1 MTITTDN
8 LVNLVS
14 GMGVGKAKRDHNTFQ
29 YSNFNDWQTLD
40 AAFQDNWIARAIVE
54 YPAEDMCREWRT
66 IKCNDADLIRA
77 EEDRLMLPV
86 MTQDAI
92 TWSRLYGGASIL
104 MLTGQDLTKPLNL
117 NRIRKGDLQRIIV
130 LDRWDMRTGTINT
143 WNVLAHNYLL
153 PEFYTLVGGAQQIH
167 WSHFARFEGAK
178 LPRRQKAQTQGWGDS
193 YLRKCIEDVMD
204 CVAAKNGIAELMQEA
219 NIDVIKREGLSDE
232 IASGE
237 EAQIRKRYELF
248 SMMKSVINMALL
260 DGDETLDRQTL
271 SLGGVAPIIEQLMTW
286 ISGAAD
292 IPVTRLFGTSAK
304 GMNATGEGDMRNYY
318 DSLRSKQLTQVD
330 PGMRT
335 LDEVLVR
342 SALGYWPD
350 DYNYVWNPLQ
360 QMNELQ
366 AAQAAQA
373 RMTTDQ
379 GYLDAGVV
387 TVSQV
392 QRNLQANEQYQFDDE
407 AIEEQAEHEDAGMFD
422 EPVEPMDTQ
431 QALDAFR
438 SMVDQGLDADIAA
451 GAIGGQ

>member
-1 MTITTDN
+1 MTQTTDN

-40 AAFQDNWIARAIVE
+40 SAFQSNWLARAIVE

-66 IKCNDADLIRA
+66 IKCDDADVIRA
-77 EEDRLMLPV
+77 EEDRLLLPV

-92 TWSRLYGGASIL
+92 TWARLYGGAGIL
-104 MLTGQDLTKPLNL
+104 MLTGQDLTKPLDV
-117 NRIRKGDLQRIIV
+117 NRIRKGDLKRLIV
-130 LDRWDMRTGTINT
+130 LDRWDMQVGTLNT
-143 WNVLAHNYLL
+143 WNVLASNYLL

-178 LPRRQKAQTQGWGDS
+178 LPRRQKQMTQGWGDS

-232 IASGE
+232 LASGE
-237 EAQIRKRYELF
+237 EAQVRKRYELF

-350 DYNYVWNPLQ
+350 DFNYVWNPLQ

-407 AIEEQAEHEDAGMFD
+407 AIAEQAEHEDAHMFD
-422 EPVEPMDTQ
+422 EPMDTQ

-451 GAIGGQ
+451 GAIA

>member
-1 MTITTDN
+1 
-8 LVNLVS
+8 
-14 GMGVGKAKRDHNTFQ
+14 
-29 YSNFNDWQTLD
+29 
-40 AAFQDNWIARAIVE
+40 
-54 YPAEDMCREWRT
+54 
-66 IKCNDADLIRA
+66 
-77 EEDRLMLPV
+77 
-86 MTQDAI
+86 
-92 TWSRLYGGASIL
+92 
-104 MLTGQDLTKPLNL
+104 
-117 NRIRKGDLQRIIV
+117 
-130 LDRWDMRTGTINT
+130 
-143 WNVLAHNYLL
+143 
-153 PEFYTLVGGAQQIH
+153 
-167 WSHFARFEGAK
+167 
-178 LPRRQKAQTQGWGDS
+178 
-193 YLRKCIEDVMD
+193 
-204 CVAAKNGIAELMQEA
+204 MQEA

-232 IASGE
+232 LASGE
-237 EAQIRKRYELF
+237 EAQVRKRYELF

-366 AAQAAQA
+366 AAQAGQA
-373 RMTTDQ
+373 RMQTDQ
-379 GYLDAGVV
+379 GYLEAGVI

-407 AIEEQAEHEDAGMFD
+407 AIEEQAEHEDDHMFD
-422 EPVEPMDTQ
+422 EPMDTQ
-431 QALDAFR
+431 TALDAFR
-438 SMVDQGLDADIAA
+438 TMTEQGMDADVAA
-451 GAIGGQ
+451 GAIL